1 MATLPSTPEITVAQD
16 SLSAL
21 LLPIWQ
27 LLIGSLV
34 LLAVVTSA
42 YRLAR
47 RGRSRMTTGL
57 LVTAT
62 VIVGLA
68 VIGVLLQ

>member
-1 MATLPSTPEITVAQD
+1 MAALPSDTATVLAQD
-16 SLSAL
+16 SFSAL

-27 LLIGSLV
+27 LVIGGLV
-34 LLAVVTSA
+34 LLALLMSVR
-42 YRLAR
+42 RLAS

-57 LVTAT
+57 LVTGS

-68 VIGVLLQ
+68 VVGVLLQ